1 MQEQVLEWLLE
12 EKDPSVRFATL
23 TSLVK
28 KPPDDPEV
36 IAARSAIMSFGL
48 VPEIL
53 LKQNEDGAWGD
64 PDRFYYDKYTGAV
77 WTLLILAE
85 LAADPEDS
93 RIKKACEFIL
103 RHSQEPSRG
112 GFSYRASARTG
123 GGLPSAVVPCLT
135 GNMVYALI
143 RLGYLHDERVQK
155 AIDWIIR
162 YQRADDGDGEAP
174 AEKSFDHYAMC
185 WGKHSC
191 HMGVAKTLKALAA
204 VPAEERSQEANHKIN
219 EMAEYFLKHHLYKKS
234 HHLNEVSRPGWLKLG
249 FPLMYQTDIL
259 ELLGIF
265 KDLKISDP
273 RLEDAIEIIKSKQ
286 LKDGKWLLESSSNGK
301 MLVRIEK
308 KGAPSKWITLR
319 TLKVLTEIQTA
330 PGKNI

>member
-1 MQEQVLEWLLE
+1 MKEQVIEWLLE
-12 EKDPSVRFATL
+12 EKDPSVRFAAL
-23 TSLVK
+23 TSLLK

-36 IAARSAIMSFGL
+36 IAAQSAIMSLGL

-53 LKQNEDGAWGD
+53 SKQNADGEWGD
-64 PDRFYYDKYTGAV
+64 PDRFYNDKYTGAV
-77 WTLLILAE
+77 WTLLVLAE

-103 RHSQEPSRG
+103 RHSQEPNSG

-123 GGLPSAVVPCLT
+123 GGLPSAVIPCLT
-135 GNMVYALI
+135 GNLVYALI

-155 AIDWIIR
+155 AIGWITR
-162 YQRADDGDGEAP
+162 YQRADDGEGEAP
-174 AEKSFDHYAMC
+174 SGEPYDRYAMC

-191 HMGVAKTLKALAA
+191 HMGVAKTFKALAA
-204 VPAEERSQEANHKIN
+204 IPAEERSHETDEKII
-219 EMAEYFLKHHLYKKS
+219 EIAEYFLKHHLYKKS

-265 KDLKISDP
+265 KALKIHDP
-273 RLEDAIEIIKSKQ
+273 RLEDAIDIIKSKRQ
-286 LKDGKWLLESSSNGK
+286 EDGKWLLESTNNGK

-319 TLKVLTEIQTA
+319 ALKVLTEI
-330 PGKNI
+330 